1 MRDRAQVAEPV
12 RIRVIIFEAQELYRT
27 GLGLLISK
35 QTGFEMAGYASTWAD
50 LLALVHREKPS
61 ILLLALSPTDIP
73 MLELLPGILAGSEET
88 KVLALLDSNDPE
100 ISKKAVR
107 LGAAG
112 VLTKDKPSSV
122 LIKAI
127 ECIAAG
133 EAWLDRSSTATLLRE
148 LANKAKTP
156 RQSPEQMKI
165 ASLSEREKEV
175 IKIVGK
181 GLKNKQVAEA
191 LFISSITVH
200 HHLTSIYSK
209 LEVTDRLEL
218 LIFAYRHGLAEI
230 PR

>member
-1 MRDRAQVAEPV
+1 MKERSPAAEPA
-12 RIRVIIFEAQELYRT
+12 RIRITVFEAKELYRT
-27 GLGLLISK
+27 GLCLLVAK
-35 QTGFEMAGYASTWAD
+35 QTGFELAGYASTWAD
-50 LLALVHREKPS
+50 MLALVHNEKPS
-61 ILLLALSPTDIP
+61 ILLLALSAADIP

-107 LGAAG
+107 LGASG
-112 VLTKDKPSSV
+112 VLTKDKPPSV

-175 IKIVGK
+175 IKMVGK

-209 LEVTDRLEL
+209 LEVADRLEL

-230 PR
+230 RR